1 MMAACLDSGS
11 CAEVPAVSGTPCSN
25 GTCDGDGV
33 CVPGGV
39 GGMGNTGGTG
49 PTGGAGGSGTGGGG
63 GATAGKVGIAAGG
76 DHACAIQPDGHV
88 YCWGSNSDGQ
98 LGDGTFGDSSLPVL
112 VEGVRGAVA
121 VDTGTAFSC
130 ALVAPSDRLELGGKI
145 YCWGSSSFG
154 QRGDGTFA
162 DSNVAVEVTGIT
174 DAVDFDLGNVHAC
187 AVHADGALSC
197 WGSGSSGKLGNGITG
212 DHANPQIVS
221 TITDAH
227 AVGLSNSA
235 TCVVHDDTTVSCV
248 GLGPLGDNTGS
259 PSTSFVDVLHDNSVT
274 TFDKADTVDGGM
286 GHMCALEQTGLI
298 RCWGVNNSG
307 QLGDGSQLDRFGARE
322 ILGFNATDV
331 AAGAGHS
338 CATTPANE
346 VFCWGTDP
354 NATGVGSTLSP
365 VQVLGVPAA
374 VGVAAGN
381 GFTCMVAADGSGF
394 CWGEGSSGQLGN
406 GMTADSSGPVQIVFP

>member
-1 MMAACLDSGS
+1 M
-11 CAEVPAVSGTPCSN
+11 
-25 GTCDGDGV
+25 
-33 CVPGGV
+33 
-39 GGMGNTGGTG
+39 
-49 PTGGAGGSGTGGGG
+49 
-63 GATAGKVGIAAGG
+63 
-76 DHACAIQPDGHV
+76 
-88 YCWGSNSDGQ
+88 
-98 LGDGTFGDSSLPVL
+98 
-112 VEGVRGAVA
+112 
-121 VDTGTAFSC
+121 
-130 ALVAPSDRLELGGKI
+130 
-145 YCWGSSSFG
+145 
-154 QRGDGTFA
+154 
-162 DSNVAVEVTGIT
+162 
-174 DAVDFDLGNVHAC
+174 
-187 AVHADGALSC
+187 
-197 WGSGSSGKLGNGITG
+197 
-212 DHANPQIVS
+212 
-221 TITDAH
+221 
-227 AVGLSNSA
+227 
-235 TCVVHDDTTVSCV
+235 
-248 GLGPLGDNTGS
+248 
-259 PSTSFVDVLHDNSVT
+259 DVLHDNSVT

-346 VFCWGTDP
+346 VFCWGTAP